1 MRTAPQAVPAWQAVL
16 LRYPVTT
23 ITSENDYFTNSGFFS
38 LVRGASG
45 QPIKITTLGEQI
57 VLASPKAVLQQQ
69 QILNIL
75 PNNTSMALPHH
86 TQQRQLVEQQIG
98 YSQPSYVQISNY
110 PSLPSSPKRYYQ
122 HIHKSS
128 KVMAMRMK
136 RSGNKNGKSS
146 CEFVAKSSKS
156 RARYASTQN
165 FMQSLYTQAKI
176 STSHYVPNVQES
188 WIGSSL
194 IPYYLLQTAFTR
206 VVKSSKSSLRFVVGK
221 LIR

>member
-1 MRTAPQAVPAWQAVL
+1 
-16 LRYPVTT
+16 VTI
-23 ITSENDYFTNSGFFS
+23 ITSENDFYTNSGFFS
-38 LVRGASG
+38 LLRGASG

-57 VLASPKAVLQQQ
+57 VLATPAVLHQQ

-110 PSLPSSPKRYYQ
+110 PSPTSSPKRYYQ

-136 RSGNKNGKSS
+136 RSSGNKNGES
-146 CEFVAKSSKS
+146 CEFVAKSSNS

-176 STSHYVPNVQES
+176 STSHYVPIVQES

-206 VVKSSKSSLRFVVGK
+206 VVKSSKSSLRFVVAK